1 MKINEISKII
11 ILDDKISDVDE
22 NILISRIKEIFYGNQ
37 DILKC
42 IIISEQGTKIYNNI
56 ANNTQNCNNYELP
69 IYGYKALFDNNRR
82 INEEKLILLSNK
94 LKEYCNE
101 ENNNKYIL
109 LFDYVIQDNSQ
120 HEHTVL
126 QNLFDKLREEENLFS
141 KENVKII
148 GYSSWTTE
156 ACDDFIENYKR
167 KYSIINLYH
176 LFIDCRQSC
185 DKDVKYTL
193 VNEID

>member
-1 MKINEISKII
+1 MKINEINKII
-11 ILDDKISDVDE
+11 ILDDKISDVYED
-22 NILISRIKEIFYGNQ
+22 ILISRIKEIFYGNQ

-56 ANNTQNCNNYELP
+56 AENKQTCHTDKLP
-69 IYGYKALFDNNRR
+69 IYGYKALFSDDRK
-82 INEEKLILLSNK
+82 IKEKNLILLSNK

-101 ENNNKYIL
+101 EDNNKLIL

-120 HEHTVL
+120 HEHTIL

-148 GYSSWTTE
+148 GYSSWTTK
-156 ACDDFIENYKR
+156 ACDDFIENYK
-167 KYSIINLYH
+167 KNTINNLYH
-176 LFIDCRQSC
+176 LFIDWRQSC
-185 DKDVKYTL
+185 EKDVKYTL